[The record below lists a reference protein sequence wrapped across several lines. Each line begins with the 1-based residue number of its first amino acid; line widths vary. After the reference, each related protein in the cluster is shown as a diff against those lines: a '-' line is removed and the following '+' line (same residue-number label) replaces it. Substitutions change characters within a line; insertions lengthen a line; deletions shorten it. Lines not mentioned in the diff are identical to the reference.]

1 MNLIDPD
8 KLRKDTPACRDLI
21 HFNNAGASLQPLPV
35 TQAELDHL
43 ALEQTIGG
51 YEAATKNAAACE
63 FTYQALARL
72 LSCQESE
79 IACVESATR
88 AFQLLITA
96 LPLASGDRVLVNQ
109 SEYSSNV
116 MTLLHLARTRGIEI
130 VYIPND
136 PISGSI
142 DLNSLKD
149 HAERGASLILLTH
162 IPSQSG
168 TIQPAARVG
177 EIARAFHIPYL
188 LDACQSAGHLHLDVN
203 TLGCDMLVASGRK
216 YLRAPRG
223 TGFMYIRKAFEPQ
236 LTPAAID
243 LQSATWLSPDSVEMT
258 DGARRFE
265 AWEHDVAARIALG
278 VAANYALDIGMPA
291 IEDRIRSLAATL
303 RQGLQNIPNVQV
315 DDLGEALSGIVTFH
329 AANHTASDIANA
341 LREAGINTSVVRQQ
355 NTQLDHHYRQLPDI
369 NRASLHAYNT
379 EAEITQFCDTLQR
392 IVNGNE
398 S

>member
-1 MNLIDPD
+1 MNLIDSD
-8 KLRKDTPACRDLI
+8 KLRRDTPACRDLI

-35 TQAELDHL
+35 TRAELDHL

-51 YEAATKNAAACE
+51 YEAATQNAAASA

-96 LPLASGDRVLVNQ
+96 LSLGNGDRILVNQ

-116 MTLLHLARTRGIEI
+116 MTLLHLARVQGIEI
-130 VYIPND
+130 VFIPNN
-136 PISGSI
+136 PASGSI
-142 DLNSLKD
+142 DLNRLEEE
-149 HAERGASLILLTH
+149 AANGARLILLTH

-168 TIQPAARVG
+168 TIQPAAKVG
-177 EIARAFHIPYL
+177 KIARAFNIPYL

-203 TLGCDMLVASGRK
+203 ALGCDMLVASGRK

-223 TGFMYIRKAFEPQ
+223 TGFMYIRNAFESQ

-243 LQSATWLSPDSVEMT
+243 LQSATWLSPDTYEMT
-258 DGARRFE
+258 SGARRFE

-278 VAANYALDIGMPA
+278 VAVSYALDIGMPA

-303 RQGLQNIPNVQV
+303 RQGLRDIPNVLV
-315 DDLGEALSGIVTFH
+315 DDLGDELSGIVTFH
-329 AANHTASDIANA
+329 AEQKNAGEIANA

-369 NRASLHAYNT
+369 NRASLHVYNT
-379 EAEITQFCDTLQR
+379 EAEIMQFCRTLQQ
-392 IVNGNE
+392 IINE
-398 S
+398 N